1 MKFHTLVRGHS
12 RINPNRSNADLW
24 TWVLQSVDRLG
35 SENVLLFKVP
45 AHRAL
50 HSATSRKEAW
60 MFFHNDFADRA
71 ARLANQSRPFGFW
84 QVWEQHASAAVAA
97 NNLFQQVRDLQLAVG
112 RRQVQASVNVAAD
125 PEPEPVRSTRVFV
138 KEFSLGQWT
147 GNIPAQVA
155 RLFGLEIV
163 RKAIAWFRARVT
175 TGAGGTLEWISF
187 HQLYIDFQLTW
198 GHPGPIKVQRQW
210 VDAAM
215 RPYLA
220 PEAFS
225 SRVRVRWFRQMMKAI
240 WQSTGVAVA
249 LQQCRPNSNL
259 LQAYLPSASLP
270 WDTRAVQEVETWL
283 STALTRPCTRDA
295 GVLKS
300 LPLAAKLVRM
310 QVCLD

>member
-1 MKFHTLVRGHS
+1 
-12 RINPNRSNADLW
+12 
-24 TWVLQSVDRLG
+24 
-35 SENVLLFKVP
+35 
-45 AHRAL
+45 
-50 HSATSRKEAW
+50 
-60 MFFHNDFADRA
+60 
-71 ARLANQSRPFGFW
+71 
-84 QVWEQHASAAVAA
+84 
-97 NNLFQQVRDLQLAVG
+97 
-112 RRQVQASVNVAAD
+112 
-125 PEPEPVRSTRVFV
+125 
-138 KEFSLGQWT
+138 
-147 GNIPAQVA
+147 
-155 RLFGLEIV
+155 
-163 RKAIAWFRARVT
+163 
-175 TGAGGTLEWISF
+175 
-187 HQLYIDFQLTW
+187 
-198 GHPGPIKVQRQW
+198 
-210 VDAAM
+210 M